1 MAVKSLNLTLGFD
14 YNRVQTIASP
24 SEMAFPHLVVHA
36 VFKLAPCLPRW
47 GIPSQLE
54 EIF

>member
-1 MAVKSLNLTLGFD
+1 MAVKSLNLTLDFD

-24 SEMAFPHLVVHA
+24 SEMVFPHLVVHG
-36 VFKLAPCLPRW
+36 VFKLPPCLPHW